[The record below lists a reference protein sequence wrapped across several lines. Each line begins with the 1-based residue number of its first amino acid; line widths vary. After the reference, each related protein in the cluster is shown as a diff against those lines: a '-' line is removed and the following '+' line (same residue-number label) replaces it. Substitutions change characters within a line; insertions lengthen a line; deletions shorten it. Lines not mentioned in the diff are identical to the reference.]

1 MEYKKE
7 GFFRRYLRRRRERI
21 LEQNRAYVRKKIER
35 ATFEGEDYFFLSV
48 HTVLSVEMWMELQT
62 DYDIEEVGDGW
73 NVYF

>member
-7 GFFRRYLRRRRERI
+7 GFFRRYLRQRRERI

-35 ATFEGEDYFFLSV
+35 ATLEGEDYFFLSV

-62 DYDIEEVGDGW
+62 HYDIEEVGDGW